1 MEKVYIKTKKGEIF
15 ECYVS
20 EQMNKPIY
28 YPVDSKTNGYIDY
41 HDVERFLEIDSMYR
55 EVKQLKQE
63 KQELIKKPKVIVQNK
78 LEEITEEYHKL
89 DKKNLNTA
97 NIIAHQYNSMRTV
110 LEEVLERL
118 GEKK

>member
-1 MEKVYIKTKKGEIF
+1 MGKVYIKTKKGEIF

-41 HDVERFLEIDSMYR
+41 YDVERFLEIDSMYR

-63 KQELIKKPKVIVQNK
+63 NIDLKQKMI
-78 LEEITEEYHKL
+78 
-89 DKKNLNTA
+89 
-97 NIIAHQYNSMRTV
+97 RV
-110 LEEVLERL
+110 LENIDVSYNDWKKWKEEL
-118 GEKK
+118 GWGSDK